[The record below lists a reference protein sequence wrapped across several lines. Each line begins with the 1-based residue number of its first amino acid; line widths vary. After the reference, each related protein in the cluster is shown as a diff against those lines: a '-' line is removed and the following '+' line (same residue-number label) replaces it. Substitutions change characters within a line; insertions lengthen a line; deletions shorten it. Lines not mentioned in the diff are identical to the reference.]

1 VLPLYSTLPPNLQ
14 QRIFRPAP
22 AGTRKIIVATN
33 IAETSLTI
41 DGIVYVIDPGFSK
54 AKVYNPRVRVESL
67 LVSPISRASAQQ
79 RAGRAGRTR
88 PGKCFRLYTEQSF
101 KKELIAQ
108 THPEILRSDLATV
121 VLQLKKLRIDDLVHF
136 DFMDPP
142 APETMMRALEALNYL
157 GALDDDGNL
166 TDSGSQIAEFPLEPH
181 LGHMLLNSPRFACSN
196 EVLSI
201 VAMLSVP
208 VVFVRPRDQ
217 GRAADEAKARF
228 AHQDG
233 DHLTLL
239 NVYHAFKQ
247 NNDDPGWCHE
257 QFLNSR
263 ALKQADSVR
272 SQLARVMERLN
283 VPLVSTPFES
293 ADYYLNIRKSLTNS
307 MFMHVGHLERNG
319 HYLTV
324 KDNQIVLLHPGNCI
338 DRKPEWVVFNE
349 LVLTTK
355 NYIRTVTDVRPEWLL
370 DLAPHYYDMSN
381 FPECD
386 AKRVLQRILRAR
398 AETAAKQKNKDS
410 K

>member
-1 VLPLYSTLPPNLQ
+1 
-14 QRIFRPAP
+14 
-22 AGTRKIIVATN
+22 
-33 IAETSLTI
+33 
-41 DGIVYVIDPGFSK
+41 
-54 AKVYNPRVRVESL
+54 
-67 LVSPISRASAQQ
+67 
-79 RAGRAGRTR
+79 
-88 PGKCFRLYTEQSF
+88 
-101 KKELIAQ
+101 
-108 THPEILRSDLATV
+108 
-121 VLQLKKLRIDDLVHF
+121 
-136 DFMDPP
+136 
-142 APETMMRALEALNYL
+142 
-157 GALDDDGNL
+157 
-166 TDSGSQIAEFPLEPH
+166 
-181 LGHMLLNSPRFACSN
+181 MLLNSPRFACSN

-355 NYIRTVTDVRPEWLL
+355 NYIRTVTDVRPSGCSISR
-370 DLAPHYYDMSN
+370 H
-381 FPECD
+381 
-386 AKRVLQRILRAR
+386 
-398 AETAAKQKNKDS
+398 TTTT
-410 K
+410 